1 MDEKAQQTIAGVLD
15 KRMNRQLLYYLDICT
30 RCSICKDACHQY
42 VITEDILYLPAY
54 RAELLRRVYKKYFT
68 RSGKFYPALSEGTE
82 INDKL
87 MDELYKTAYA
97 CTGCRRCMYYCPF
110 SIDVTWFMA
119 VAKGMLIAAGKG
131 SQILSELAGAAVV
144 KGESIDLFKD
154 IIIEMLKDT
163 EKELQ
168 EKVADS
174 QATIPIDKK
183 DTDLLYVALAGT
195 HTILP
200 AAIIFHQAK
209 ASWTL
214 SMFEAANYGYF
225 LGDVK
230 QATAIAR
237 RIIDEAR
244 SLNVKEIVITEC
256 GHAYRVMQF
265 LYEAWAKEKLPF
277 KIRGIVEL
285 MEEYIRQG
293 KIELAKGQ
301 IKEPLTYHD
310 PCQVGR
316 NAGFYEEPRYIVG
329 QVASDFRE
337 MTPNREK
344 NWCCGGGGGVVAQ
357 PDFDDF
363 RIKTGGRKH
372 DQIIKTGARIVV
384 SPCEN
389 CRLQLDSLNE
399 RYNMNIEITSIMDL
413 VANAITAGIKTSF
426 EKDGLS
432 SSK

>member
-1 MDEKAQQTIAGVLD
+1 MDEKTQQTIAGVID

-42 VITEDILYLPAY
+42 VTTKDVLYLPAY
-54 RAELLRRVYKKYFT
+54 RAEIIRRVYKKYFT
-68 RSGKFYPALSEGTE
+68 RSGKFYPALSEGSE
-82 INDKL
+82 IDEKL
-87 MDELYKTAYA
+87 LDDLYQTAYA

-110 SIDVTWFMA
+110 SIDTTWFMA
-119 VAKGMLIAAGKG
+119 VAKAMLIAAGRG
-131 SQILSELAGAAVV
+131 SQMLTELAGAAVV
-144 KGESIDLFKD
+144 KGENIGLFKD
-154 IIIEMLKDT
+154 IIIETLKDT

-168 EKVADS
+168 EKVSDPKAE
-174 QATIPIDKK
+174 IPIDKK
-183 DTDLLYVALAGT
+183 GADMLYVALAGT

-200 AAIIFHQAK
+200 AAVIFHKAG

-225 LGDVK
+225 LGDVG
-230 QATAIAR
+230 QSVAIAK
-237 RIIDEAR
+237 RIIDEAKT
-244 SLNVKEIVITEC
+244 LEAKEIVITEC

-265 LYEAWAKEKLPF
+265 LYEAWTKEKLPF

-285 MEEYIRQG
+285 MAEYIEQG
-293 KIELAKGQ
+293 KIKLTGDK

-316 NAGFYEEPRYIVG
+316 NAGFYEEPRYIVN
-329 QVASDFRE
+329 QVAADFRE

-344 NWCCGGGGGVVAQ
+344 SWCCGGGGGLVAQ
-357 PDFDDF
+357 PDMDDL
-363 RIKTGGRKH
+363 RIRTGEIKR

-399 RYNMNIEITSIMDL
+399 KYNMNIKITSIMDL
-413 VANAITAGIKTSF
+413 VANAITG
-426 EKDGLS
+426 
-432 SSK
+432 

>member
-1 MDEKAQQTIAGVLD
+1 MDEKTQQTIAGVID

-42 VITEDILYLPAY
+42 VTTKDVLYLPAY
-54 RAELLRRVYKKYFT
+54 RAEIIRRVYKKYFT
-68 RSGKFYPALSEGTE
+68 RSGKFYPALSEGSE
-82 INDKL
+82 IDEKL
-87 MDELYKTAYA
+87 LDDLYQTAYA

-110 SIDVTWFMA
+110 SIDTTWFMA
-119 VAKGMLIAAGKG
+119 VAKAMLIAAGRG
-131 SQILSELAGAAVV
+131 SQMLTELAGAAVV
-144 KGESIDLFKD
+144 KGENIGLFKD
-154 IIIEMLKDT
+154 IIIETLKDT

-168 EKVADS
+168 EKVSDPKAE
-174 QATIPIDKK
+174 IPIDKK
-183 DTDLLYVALAGT
+183 GADMLYVALAGT

-200 AAIIFHQAK
+200 AAVIFHKAG

-225 LGDVK
+225 LGDVG
-230 QATAIAR
+230 QSVAIAK
-237 RIIDEAR
+237 RIIDEAKT
-244 SLNVKEIVITEC
+244 LEVKEIVITEC

-265 LYEAWAKEKLPF
+265 LYEAWTKEKLPF

-285 MEEYIRQG
+285 MAEYIEQG
-293 KIELAKGQ
+293 KIKLTGDK

-316 NAGFYEEPRYIVG
+316 NAGFYEEPRYIVN
-329 QVASDFRE
+329 QVAADFRE

-344 NWCCGGGGGVVAQ
+344 NWCCGGGGGLVAQ
-357 PDFDDF
+357 PDMDDL
-363 RIKTGGRKH
+363 RIRTGEIKR
-372 DQIIKTGARIVV
+372 DQIIKTGAKIVV

-399 RYNMNIEITSIMDL
+399 KYNMNIKITSIMDL
-413 VANAITAGIKTSF
+413 VANAIT
-426 EKDGLS
+426 D
-432 SSK
+432 

>member
-1 MDEKAQQTIAGVLD
+1 MDEKTQQTIAGVID

-42 VITEDILYLPAY
+42 VTTKDVLYLPAY
-54 RAELLRRVYKKYFT
+54 RAEIIRRVYKKYFT
-68 RSGKFYPALSEGTE
+68 RSGKFYPALSEGSE
-82 INDKL
+82 IDEKL
-87 MDELYKTAYA
+87 LDDLYQTAYA

-110 SIDVTWFMA
+110 SIDTTWFMA
-119 VAKGMLIAAGKG
+119 VAKAMLIAAGRG
-131 SQILSELAGAAVV
+131 SQMLTELAGAAVV
-144 KGESIDLFKD
+144 KGENIGLFKD
-154 IIIEMLKDT
+154 IIIETLKDT

-168 EKVADS
+168 EKVSDPKAE
-174 QATIPIDKK
+174 IPIDKK
-183 DTDLLYVALAGT
+183 GADMLYVALAGT

-200 AAIIFHQAK
+200 AAVIFHKAG

-225 LGDVK
+225 LGDVG
-230 QATAIAR
+230 QSVAIAK
-237 RIIDEAR
+237 RIIDEAKT
-244 SLNVKEIVITEC
+244 LEVKEIVITEC

-265 LYEAWAKEKLPF
+265 LYEAWTKEKLPF

-285 MEEYIRQG
+285 MAEYIEQG
-293 KIELAKGQ
+293 KIKLTGDK

-316 NAGFYEEPRYIVG
+316 NAGFYEEPRYIVN
-329 QVASDFRE
+329 QVAADFRE

-344 NWCCGGGGGVVAQ
+344 SWCCGGGGGLVAQ
-357 PDFDDF
+357 PDMDDL
-363 RIKTGGRKH
+363 RIRTGEIKR
-372 DQIIKTGARIVV
+372 DQIIKTGVRIVV

-399 RYNMNIEITSIMDL
+399 KYNMNIKITSIMDL
-413 VANAITAGIKTSF
+413 VANAITG
-426 EKDGLS
+426 
-432 SSK
+432 

>member
-1 MDEKAQQTIAGVLD
+1 MDEKEQKTIASVLE

-42 VITEDILYLPAY
+42 VTTGDVIYLPGY
-54 RAELLRRVYKKYFT
+54 RAELIRRIYKNYFT
-68 RSGKFYPALSEGTE
+68 RSGKYYPALSEG
-82 INDKL
+82 IKIDDKL
-87 MDELYKTAYA
+87 LDELYKTTYA

-110 SIDVTWFMA
+110 SIDITWFMA
-119 VAKGMLIAAGKG
+119 VSKAMLILAGRG
-131 SQILSELAGAAVV
+131 SQILTELAGAAVM

-154 IIIEMLKDT
+154 IIIETLKDT

-168 EKVADS
+168 EKMADS
-174 QATIPIDKK
+174 QAVIPIGKK
-183 DTDLLYVALAGT
+183 DSDLLYVALAGT

-209 ASWTL
+209 ANWTL
-214 SMFEAANYGYF
+214 SLFEAANYGYF

-230 QATAIAR
+230 QATAIAK
-237 RIIDEAR
+237 RIIDEAK

-256 GHAYRVMQF
+256 GHAYRVAQF
-265 LYEAWAKEKLPF
+265 LYEAWAKEKIPF
-277 KIRGIVEL
+277 KITGIVEL
-285 MEEYIRQG
+285 IAQYIKQG
-293 KIELAKGQ
+293 VITLAKDK

-316 NAGFYEEPRYIVG
+316 NAGFFEEPRYIVE
-329 QVASDFRE
+329 QVATDFRE

-357 PDFDDF
+357 PDMDEL
-363 RIKTGGRKH
+363 RIKTGEKKCE
-372 DQIIKTGARIVV
+372 QITNTGAKIVV

-399 RYNMNIEITSIMDL
+399 KYNMSIRITSIMDL
-413 VANAITAGIKTSF
+413 VANSITASIKTKPKK
-426 EKDGLS
+426 EI
-432 SSK
+432 

>member
-1 MDEKAQQTIAGVLD
+1 MDKKAQQTIAGIID

-42 VITEDILYLPAY
+42 VTTGDILYLPAY
-54 RAELLRRVYKKYFT
+54 RAELIRRVYKKYFT
-68 RSGKFYPALSEGTE
+68 CSGKFYPAISEGAE

-87 MDELYKTAYA
+87 LDDLYKTSYG

-110 SIDVTWFMA
+110 SIDTSWFLA
-119 VAKGMLIAAGKG
+119 VAKAMLIAAGRG
-131 SQILSELAGAAVV
+131 SQILTELAGAAVM
-144 KGESIDLFKD
+144 KGENIDLFKD
-154 IIIEMLKDT
+154 IIVETLKDT

-168 EKVADS
+168 AKTGDPK
-174 QATIPIDKK
+174 ATIPIGKK
-183 DTDLLYVALAGT
+183 DADLLYVALAGT

-200 AAIIFHQAK
+200 AAVIFHKAK
-209 ASWTL
+209 ANWTL

-237 RIIDEAR
+237 RIVDEAR
-244 SLNVKEIVITEC
+244 SLGVKEVVITEC
-256 GHAYRVMQF
+256 GHAYRVVQF

-285 MEEYIRQG
+285 MAEYLRQG
-293 KIELAKGQ
+293 KIELAKGE

-316 NAGFYEEPRYIVG
+316 NAGFYEEPRYIIN
-329 QVASDFRE
+329 QVASKFIE

-357 PDFDDF
+357 PDMDDF
-363 RIKTGGRKH
+363 RIKTGERKVE
-372 DQIIKTGARIVV
+372 QIRETGAKIVV

-399 RYNMNIEITSIMDL
+399 KYNMGIEITSMMDL
-413 VANAITAGIKTSF
+413 VANAITG
-426 EKDGLS
+426 
-432 SSK
+432 

>member
-1 MDEKAQQTIAGVLD
+1 MDKKAQQTLAGVIE

-42 VITEDILYLPAY
+42 VSTRDVLYLPAY
-54 RAELLRRVYKKYFT
+54 RAELIRRVYKKYFT
-68 RSGKFYPALSEGTE
+68 RSGKYYPAISEATE

-87 MDELYKTAYA
+87 LDELYKTAYA

-110 SIDVTWFMA
+110 SIDTTWFLA
-119 VAKGMLIAAGKG
+119 VAKAMLIAAGRG
-131 SQILSELAGAAVV
+131 SQILTELAGAAVI
-144 KGESIDLFKD
+144 KGENIDLFKD
-154 IIIEMLKDT
+154 IIIETLKDT

-168 EKVADS
+168 EKVGDPK
-174 QATIPIDKK
+174 ATIPIGKK
-183 DTDLLYVALAGT
+183 GADLLYVALAGT

-200 AAIIFHQAK
+200 AAVIFHKAK
-209 ASWTL
+209 SNWTL

-230 QATAIAR
+230 QAVAIAK
-237 RIIDEAR
+237 RIIDEAK
-244 SLNVKEIVITEC
+244 SLKVKEIVITEC
-256 GHAYRVMQF
+256 GHAYRVIEF

-285 MEEYIRQG
+285 IAGYIREG
-293 KIELAKGQ
+293 KMEIAQNSFK
-301 IKEPLTYHD
+301 KPVTYHD

-316 NAGFYEEPRYIVG
+316 NAGFYEEPRYIIN

-357 PDFDDF
+357 PDLDDF
-363 RIKTGGRKH
+363 RIKTGEKKVE
-372 DQIIKTGARIVV
+372 QIVKTGAKVVV

-399 RYNMNIEITSIMDL
+399 KYNMGIEIISIMDL
-413 VANAITAGIKTSF
+413 VANAIKG
-426 EKDGLS
+426 
-432 SSK
+432 

>member
-1 MDEKAQQTIAGVLD
+1 
-15 KRMNRQLLYYLDICT
+15 
-30 RCSICKDACHQY
+30 
-42 VITEDILYLPAY
+42 PAY
-54 RAELLRRVYKKYFT
+54 RAELIRRVYKKYLT

-87 MDELYKTAYA
+87 LDELYKTTYA

-110 SIDVTWFMA
+110 SIDITWFMA
-119 VAKGMLIAAGKG
+119 VAKAMLITAGRG
-131 SQILSELAGAAVV
+131 SQILTELSGAAVV
-144 KGESIDLFKD
+144 KGENIAIYKD
-154 IIIEMLKDT
+154 IIIEMLQDT

-168 EKVADS
+168 EKVADP
-174 QATIPIDKK
+174 QASIPIDKK
-183 DTDLLYVALAGT
+183 DADMLYVALAGT

-200 AAIIFHQAK
+200 AAVIFHRAK
-209 ASWTL
+209 ANWTL

-230 QATAIAR
+230 QSTAIAR
-237 RIIDEAR
+237 RIIDEAK
-244 SLNVKEIVITEC
+244 SLKVKEIVITEC

-285 MEEYIRQG
+285 MAEYIRQG
-293 KIELAKGQ
+293 KIEITQ
-301 IKEPLTYHD
+301 DRIKEPITYHD

-316 NAGFYEEPRYIVG
+316 NAGFYEEPRYIIQ

-344 NWCCGGGGGVVAQ
+344 NWCCGGGGVVAQ
-357 PDFDDF
+357 PDLDDF
-363 RIKTGGRKH
+363 RIKTGGKKVE
-372 DQIIKTGARIVV
+372 QIIKTGAKIVV

-399 RYNMNIEITSIMDL
+399 NYNMGIEITSMMDM
-413 VANAITAGIKTSF
+413 VADAIT
-426 EKDGLS
+426 D
-432 SSK
+432 

>member
-42 VITEDILYLPAY
+42 VSTGDVLYLPAY
-54 RAELLRRVYKKYFT
+54 RAELIRRVYKKYFT
-68 RSGKFYPALSEGTE
+68 HSGRFYPALSEGTE

-87 MDELYKTAYA
+87 LDELYKTTYA

-110 SIDVTWFMA
+110 SIDTTWFMA
-119 VAKGMLIAAGKG
+119 VAKAMLIAAGRG
-131 SQILSELAGAAVV
+131 SQILTELAGAAVM
-144 KGESIDLFKD
+144 KGENIDLFKD
-154 IIIEMLKDT
+154 IIIETLQDT

-168 EKVADS
+168 EKVGDPKAI
-174 QATIPIDKK
+174 IPIDKK
-183 DTDLLYVALAGT
+183 GADLLYVALAGT

-200 AAIIFHQAK
+200 AAVIFHKAK
-209 ASWTL
+209 ANWTL

-237 RIIDEAR
+237 RIIGEAR
-244 SLNVKEIVITEC
+244 LLKVKEIVITEC
-256 GHAYRVMQF
+256 GHAYRVIEF

-285 MEEYIRQG
+285 MAEYIRQG
-293 KIELAKGQ
+293 KIKLAQGK

-316 NAGFYEEPRYIVG
+316 NAGFYEEPRYIVN
-329 QVASDFRE
+329 QVTSNFIE
-337 MTPNREK
+337 MIPNREK
-344 NWCCGGGGGVVAQ
+344 SWCCGGGGGVVAQ
-357 PDFDDF
+357 PDLDDF
-363 RIKTGGRKH
+363 RIKTGEIKVE
-372 DQIIKTGARIVV
+372 QVKKTGAKIVV

-399 RYNMNIEITSIMDL
+399 KYDMGIEITSMMDM
-413 VANAITAGIKTSF
+413 VADAII
-426 EKDGLS
+426 D
-432 SSK
+432 

>member
-1 MDEKAQQTIAGVLD
+1 MDEKTQQTIAGVID

-42 VITEDILYLPAY
+42 VTTKDVLYLPAY
-54 RAELLRRVYKKYFT
+54 RAEIIRRVYKKYFT
-68 RSGKFYPALSEGTE
+68 RSGKFYPALSEGSE
-82 INDKL
+82 IDEKL
-87 MDELYKTAYA
+87 LDDLYQTAYA

-110 SIDVTWFMA
+110 SIDTTWFMA
-119 VAKGMLIAAGKG
+119 VAKAMLIAAGRG
-131 SQILSELAGAAVV
+131 SQMLTELAGAAVV
-144 KGESIDLFKD
+144 KGENIGLFKD
-154 IIIEMLKDT
+154 IIIETLKDT

-168 EKVADS
+168 EKVSDPKAE
-174 QATIPIDKK
+174 IPIDKK
-183 DTDLLYVALAGT
+183 GADMLYVALAGT

-200 AAIIFHQAK
+200 AAVIFHKAG

-225 LGDVK
+225 LGDVG
-230 QATAIAR
+230 QSVAIAK
-237 RIIDEAR
+237 RIIDEAKT
-244 SLNVKEIVITEC
+244 LEVKEIVITEC

-265 LYEAWAKEKLPF
+265 LYEAWTKEKLPF

-285 MEEYIRQG
+285 MAEYIEQG
-293 KIELAKGQ
+293 KIKLTGDK

-316 NAGFYEEPRYIVG
+316 NAGFYEEPRYIVN
-329 QVASDFRE
+329 QVAADFRE

-344 NWCCGGGGGVVAQ
+344 NWCCGGGGGLVAQ
-357 PDFDDF
+357 PDMDDL
-363 RIKTGGRKH
+363 RIRTGEIKR
-372 DQIIKTGARIVV
+372 DQIIKTGAKIVV

-399 RYNMNIEITSIMDL
+399 KYNMNIKITSIMDL
-413 VANAITAGIKTSF
+413 VANAITG
-426 EKDGLS
+426 
-432 SSK
+432 